1 MSFAQRPV
9 PPRLSLTL
17 FAGTE
22 ATVFAHSGIRF
33 PRLPTAPAGPETPRR
48 DLDRLIDQHSWKTP
62 ALIMKITNV
71 VPILGIAASMSSD
84 SRLLFYQA
92 ELGLEGHRR
101 LSGGQGIEHSRSELV
116 SELVA
121 QDHSVRVLGL

>member
-1 MSFAQRPV
+1 
-9 PPRLSLTL
+9 
-17 FAGTE
+17 
-22 ATVFAHSGIRF
+22 
-33 PRLPTAPAGPETPRR
+33 
-48 DLDRLIDQHSWKTP
+48 
-62 ALIMKITNV
+62 
-71 VPILGIAASMSSD
+71 MSSD